1 MKNLIINIFKTLF
14 FFDLAVIII
23 SLLPQLKSENVALLK
38 LMQEALTVT
47 VPLFL
52 SIVFYRFV
60 EKRQVGVPVGKK
72 KFKSAMKGLGIG
84 FLIAGICVGLFWA
97 LGFLK
102 FTGFGSLKYIYFWLG
117 ALLCSAIAE
126 ELLLRG
132 YLFNLYRTQY
142 GLLFAT
148 VVTTMFFLSLN
159 LVLFSKPKIY
169 IAVVI
174 LLNILLCLLLDCT
187 NSVFTT
193 IFARFMYT
201 AISCLLFGG
210 LYSNQGYPVIL
221 KTAFSGKE
229 LFNGS
234 IYKLEGSLITFI
246 VLSVILLLTLIKKYA
261 LISHIKKLIRLIKF
275 GILYTKKHFYIPNLK
290 RFRRHR

>member
-1 MKNLIINIFKTLF
+1 MKNFIINIFKTLF

-23 SLLPQLKSENVALLK
+23 SLLPQFKNENAALLK

-52 SIVFYRFV
+52 SIIFYRFV
-60 EKRQVGVPVGKK
+60 EKRQVGVPKGKK

-84 FLIAGICVGLFWA
+84 FLIAGICVGLIWA
-97 LGFLK
+97 FGFLK
-102 FTGFGSLKYIYFWLG
+102 FTGFGSFKYIYYWLG

-132 YLFNLYRTQY
+132 YLFNLYKKQY

-159 LVLFSKPKIY
+159 LTLFSKPKIY
-169 IAVVI
+169 IAVI
-174 LLNILLCLLLDCT
+174 IILNILLCLLLDCT
-187 NSVFTT
+187 DSIFTT

-210 LYSNQGYPVIL
+210 LYSNQGYPVVL
-221 KTAFSGKE
+221 KTVFSGKT
-229 LFNGS
+229 LFNGGN
-234 IYKLEGSLITFI
+234 YKLEGSLITLI
-246 VLSVILLLTLIKKYA
+246 VLSIILLLTLIKKYA
-261 LISHIKKLIRLIKF
+261 LISHIKELIRLIKI
-275 GILYTKKHFYIPNLK
+275 GIPFLKDRFYIPTIR
-290 RFRRHR
+290 RFRKHR